1 MTYQASFADLE
12 YNAKRR
18 LTRRERFLNEMEAVV
33 PWDEL
38 LAVIG
43 PYYPTTGRRGRQPMP
58 LSAMFRIHC
67 MQNWFSFSDRQME
80 DALYEIE
87 SVRRFAG
94 FNSVTENL
102 PDETTILN
110 FRHLL
115 ERHQL
120 TEQLLTA
127 INQHLEQRGLMM
139 SQGTMVDATIIHA
152 PSSTKNKDKARDP
165 DMHQTR
171 KGNQWYFGMKVHVGA
186 DVNSGAVHS
195 VTTTAANVADITEL
209 PNLLRD
215 GDKVVFADAGY
226 TRNDYKRGARYL
238 GIRWCVNDKRKP
250 GHNLSSRQKKRNRKQ
265 SSVRARVEHVF
276 RVMKRQFGFTK
287 TRYRG
292 LEKNASQVNMLIGLT
307 NLYLLRKPL
316 MAH

>member
-1 MTYQASFADLE
+1 MTYQTSFADLE
-12 YNAKRR
+12 YSAKKR
-18 LTRRERFLNEMEAVV
+18 LTRRERFLNEMEKVV
-33 PWDEL
+33 PWDKL
-38 LAVIG
+38 LAVIE
-43 PYYPTTGRRGRQPMP
+43 PFYPTTGRRGRQPIA
-58 LSAMFRIHC
+58 LSAKLRIYC

-94 FNSVTENL
+94 FGSVTENL

-115 ERHQL
+115 EKHKL
-120 TEQLLTA
+120 TEKLLAA
-127 INQHLEQRGLMM
+127 INQHLEQKGLMV

-215 GDKVVFADAGY
+215 SDRVIFADAGY
-226 TRNDYKRGARYL
+226 TSDDYKRGARYM

-250 GHNLSSRQKKRNRKQ
+250 GRNLSSRQRKRNRKQ

-316 MAH
+316 MAN

>member
-12 YNAKRR
+12 YSVKKR
-18 LTRRERFLNEMEAVV
+18 LTRRERFLNEMEKTV
-33 PWDEL
+33 PWNDL
-38 LAVIG
+38 LAVIE
-43 PYYPTTGRRGRQPMP
+43 PYYPTSGRRGRQPMP

-94 FNSVTENL
+94 FNSVAKNL

-115 ERHQL
+115 EAHKL
-120 TEQLLTA
+120 TEKLLTA
-127 INQHLEQRGLMM
+127 INQHLEQQGLMV

-195 VTTTAANVADITEL
+195 VTTTAANVADIIEL

-215 GDKVVFADAGY
+215 SDRVIFADAGY
-226 TRNDYKRGARYL
+226 TSDEYKQGARYL
-238 GIRWCVNDKRKP
+238 GIRWCVNDNANPAETSLHARRNVIGNNHLSEP
-250 GHNLSSRQKKRNRKQ
+250 GWS
-265 SSVRARVEHVF
+265 
-276 RVMKRQFGFTK
+276 MCFG
-287 TRYRG
+287 
-292 LEKNASQVNMLIGLT
+292 L
-307 NLYLLRKPL
+307 
-316 MAH
+316 